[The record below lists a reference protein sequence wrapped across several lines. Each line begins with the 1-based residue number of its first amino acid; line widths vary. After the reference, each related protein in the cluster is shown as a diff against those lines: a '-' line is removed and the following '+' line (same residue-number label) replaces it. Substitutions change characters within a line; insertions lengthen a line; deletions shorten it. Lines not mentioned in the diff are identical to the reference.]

1 MLRIRRGWRQRDV
14 GTKAKLSAAAIGRH
28 ENGIPGSLDAL
39 ERHAAVFGLR
49 LDLTLHGRAGELARL
64 ADEEHAAIV
73 EAVAANFRRLRFVT
87 ETEASFSEW
96 GERGRIDLLAFDPR
110 SGMLVIVEAK
120 TQLLDLQDLFGALNV
135 KERLASTLASRRGWQ
150 VRHRASVLAVAATS
164 ANREVVAA
172 HPSLFAGFP
181 AHRLGAFHEG
191 MDGRALFWVAAARAA
206 RPAWIA
212 GRQRVRKVRPQL
224 SSREA
229 YPMSATSNEPS
240 EPSPLAR

>member
-1 MLRIRRGWRQRDV
+1 MLRIGRGWRQRDV

-28 ENGIPGSLDAL
+28 ENGILGSPDAL
-39 ERHAAVFGLR
+39 ERHAAAFSLR

-73 EAVAANFRRLRFVT
+73 EAVAATFRRLRFVM

-110 SGMLVIVEAK
+110 SGTLVIVEAK
-120 TQLLDLQDLFGALNV
+120 TQLLDLQDLFGALNI
-135 KERLASTLASRRGWQ
+135 KERLGSTLSSLRGWQ
-150 VRHRASVLAVAATS
+150 VRHRASVLAVAVTS
-164 ANREVVAA
+164 ANREVVGA
-172 HPSLFAGFP
+172 HPSLFAGF
-181 AHRLGAFHEG
+181 AVRRLSAFREG
-191 MDGRALFWVAAARAA
+191 TDGRILFWVAAAKAA
-206 RPAWIA
+206 RAAWIA
-212 GRQRVRKVRPQL
+212 GRQRVRTLRPQL